1 MKKEYIKVE
10 DLAINGR
17 EFDLGAEKA
26 AHYSPEEFWKDKDEE
41 ENFDDDDDE
50 ERRRYWAK
58 LDIDPYQIK
67 VFKHHFV
74 LQLQL
79 PRTLAWRDYK
89 REISFFSLFLRRFGR
104 FIFKYEVLNKQ
115 YKYSADNALKEAWDN
130 YLDS

>member
-1 MKKEYIKVE
+1 MKKHYIKAE

-41 ENFDDDDDE
+41 EYFEDNNDE

-58 LDIDPYQIK
+58 LDLDDYK
-67 VFKHHFV
+67 MLVFKHHFV

-79 PRTLAWRDYK
+79 PKNISRKDYK
-89 REISFFSLFLRRFGR
+89 REISFFSLFLRKFGR
-104 FIFKYEVLNKQ
+104 FIFKHEVLNQQCKEG
-115 YKYSADNALKEAWDN
+115 ADIALEEAWDN
-130 YLDS
+130 YHDS